1 MFWRKSRKK
10 TPTVIQ
16 MENLEC
22 GAAALAIILGYYG
35 TYIPLEELRVKCGV
49 SRSGVNAYNVTEA
62 AKFYGLEAT
71 GFRVDANHIHEVEL
85 PAILYWDFEHFV
97 VLEGVR
103 GNAVYI
109 NDPAMGPVKIAL
121 EEFRRRFSQIAIE
134 MKPGPTFKKQGS
146 PPSLW
151 LGIKERILP
160 FKDAFFYIIF
170 LQLILILI
178 GFSQPIFIQLF
189 LDKVLVEPILSWK
202 REFLLLCFFMI
213 FLTTLMTWMQ
223 GKFMNLMQIRL
234 GIRYSTEFL
243 WHVLR
248 LPVTF
253 FSQRFGGEIIHRMG
267 LNNQVAATLNS
278 EMMLTAINVVLIGVY
293 AIIMYQYDAPI
304 TLVGITAAVFNF
316 ALLVG
321 INRVRVNAYAKVLQ
335 KEAKAYGVSL
345 DALQNIE
352 TIKLFGSDNF
362 FFSRIAGYYTRSIN
376 AIQEISRKD
385 IWLTTLSS
393 FSQQVANTVLLGLG
407 VWRVMHGN
415 LSIGMLFALQALL
428 SMFLKPFGQLVGFGS
443 QIQTLKIDI
452 NRLDDVLKNKEDPL
466 VQERTTEPSL
476 AHVKLQG
483 NLEFRDVTFGYQ
495 PLDEPLI
502 RNFNLSMKKG
512 EWIGFAGGVG
522 SGKST
527 LAKLAASLYSP
538 WSGQVLYDG
547 RPALKYPREL
557 FMQSFA
563 VVDQTIFL
571 FSGTIKENL
580 TLWDSSIPDEKY
592 VSAAKDACIHEDI
605 LSFPKG
611 YQTILEEDGH
621 NLSQGQRQRLEIARA
636 LVCEPTLLILD
647 EATSAID
654 SETEEQILKNIK
666 AKGISCLLVAHRL
679 STIRDCA
686 EILMFEKGKVIERGS
701 HEQLVALS
709 GLYHKLLEVNT

>member
-1 MFWRKSRKK
+1 MWNKGRLK

-22 GAAALAIILGYYG
+22 GAAALAIILGYYE
-35 TYIPLEELRVKCGV
+35 TYIPLEELRVRCGV
-49 SRSGVNAYNVTEA
+49 SRSGVNAYNVMEA
-62 AKFYGLEAT
+62 AKFYGLEAS
-71 GFRVDANHIHEVEL
+71 GFKVDCDHIHEIEL
-85 PAILYWDFEHFV
+85 PAILYWDFSHFV
-97 VLEGVR
+97 VLEGIS
-103 GNAVYI
+103 GSTLFI
-109 NDPAMGPVKIAL
+109 NDPAMGPVKISF
-121 EEFRRRFSQIAIE
+121 EEFRRRFSQVAIE
-134 MKPGPTFKKQGS
+134 MKPGLNFKKQGS

-151 LGIKERILP
+151 VAIKERILP
-160 FKDAFFYIIF
+160 FKDAFLYVIF

-202 REFLLLCFFMI
+202 KEFVLLFFFMI
-213 FLTTLMTWMQ
+213 CLTMVMTWMQ

-243 WHVLR
+243 WHLLR
-248 LPVTF
+248 LPIAF
-253 FSQRFGGEIIHRMG
+253 FSQRFGGEIIHRMS

-278 EMMLTAINVVLIGVY
+278 EMLLTVINIVLIGVY

-304 TLVGITAAVFNF
+304 TLVGIAAAIFNF
-316 ALLVG
+316 TLLTS

-335 KEAKAYGVSL
+335 KEARAYGISL

-362 FFSRIAGYYTRSIN
+362 FFSRIAGYYTKNIN

-385 IWLTTLSS
+385 IWLNTLSS
-393 FSQQVANTVLLGLG
+393 FSQQVSNVALLGLG
-407 VWRVMHGN
+407 VWRVMHGS

-428 SMFLKPFGQLVGFGS
+428 SMFLKPFGQLVGFGA

-466 VQERTTEPSL
+466 VQQRPTAPSIKNN
-476 AHVKLQG
+476 KLEG
-483 NLEFRDVTFGYQ
+483 NLTFKDVTFGYQ

-502 RNFNLSMKKG
+502 KEFNMTMKKG
-512 EWIGFAGGVG
+512 EWIGFAGGIG

-538 WSGQVLYDG
+538 WSGAILYDG
-547 RPALKYPREL
+547 QPALNYSRDL
-557 FMQSFA
+557 FMQSIGM
-563 VVDQTIFL
+563 VDQTIFL
-571 FSGTIKENL
+571 FGGTIKQNL
-580 TLWDSSIPDEKY
+580 GLWDLSIPDEKIIA
-592 VSAAKDACIHEDI
+592 AAKDACIHEEI

-611 YQTILEEDGH
+611 YQTLLEENGR
-621 NLSQGQRQRLEIARA
+621 NLSQGQRQRLEIARV
-636 LVCEPTLLILD
+636 LVSQPTLLILD

-654 SETEEQILKNIK
+654 SETEEKILNNIK
-666 AKGISCLLVAHRL
+666 AKGISCLIVAHRL

-686 EILMFEKGKVIERGS
+686 EILMFEKGRVVERGT
-701 HEQLVALS
+701 HEELLALS
-709 GLYHKLLEVNT
+709 GPYHTLLEVNR